1 MKESRKSVSRFT
13 LMDYMAFI
21 GGAINLVVI
30 GYIVSY
36 WFMQHG

>member
-1 MKESRKSVSRFT
+1 MTENLKPAPRFT

-30 GYIVSY
+30 GFIVGY
-36 WFMQHG
+36 WFLM